1 MNRLS
6 TSSAVLALTL
16 LSSSLAAAMGLRH
29 IAWDGMVQGKDGS
42 KIRGLIEM
50 VGGTVKGTTSAE
62 VQYTGDTPG
71 ATRAWHVH
79 AGSCSKAG
87 AILGVAAAYPSLKV
101 DAKGATKAKTT
112 LRVQLPESGS
122 YYIDVH
128 DAPGN
133 LGKIVACG
141 DLLLAE

>member
-1 MNRLS
+1 MSR
-6 TSSAVLALTL
+6 SSPTAVVLLLA

-29 IAWDGMVQGKDGS
+29 IAWDGMVQGKNGS

-50 VGGTVKGTTSAE
+50 VGGTAKGTTSAE
-62 VQYTGDTPG
+62 VQYTGDTPA

-79 AGSCSKAG
+79 TGSCSKAG
-87 AILGVAAAYPSLKV
+87 AILGGAAAYPALKV

-112 LRVQLPESGS
+112 LRVPLPESGS

-133 LGKIVACG
+133 LGKVVACG

>member
-1 MNRLS
+1 MNR
-6 TSSAVLALTL
+6 SSLAVAALLLT
-16 LSSSLAAAMGLRH
+16 LSSSLAAMSLRH

-50 VGGTVKGTTSAE
+50 VGGTAKGTTSAE

-71 ATRAWHVH
+71 ATRSWHVH

-87 AILGVAAAYPSLKV
+87 AILGGAAAYPSLKV
-101 DAKGATKAKTT
+101 DAKGATKIKTT
-112 LRVQLPESGS
+112 LRVRLPESGS

-128 DAPGN
+128 DSPVN
-133 LGKIVACG
+133 LGKLVACG

>member
-1 MNRLS
+1 MNR
-6 TSSAVLALTL
+6 SSLAVAALLLT
-16 LSSSLAAAMGLRH
+16 LSSSLAAMSLRH

-50 VGGTVKGTTSAE
+50 VGGPAKGTTSAE

-79 AGSCSKAG
+79 AGSCSKSGAVLGSAG
-87 AILGVAAAYPSLKV
+87 AYPALKV
-101 DAKGATKAKTT
+101 DAKGATKTKTT

-128 DAPGN
+128 DSPTN
-133 LGKIVACG
+133 LGKLVACG

>member
-1 MNRLS
+1 MNR
-6 TSSAVLALTL
+6 TSITAAGLLL
-16 LSSSLAAAMGLRH
+16 ILSSSLAAMGVRH
-29 IAWDGMVQGKDGS
+29 IAWDGLVQGKDGS

-50 VGGTVKGTTSAE
+50 VGGTAKGTTSAE

-71 ATRAWHVH
+71 SARAWHVH
-79 AGSCSKAG
+79 AGSCNKAG
-87 AILGVAAAYPSLKV
+87 AILGAASAYPALKV
-101 DAKGATKAKTT
+101 DAKGAIKAKAT

-128 DAPGN
+128 DSPANP
-133 LGKIVACG
+133 GKIVACG

>member
-1 MNRLS
+1 MNR
-6 TSSAVLALTL
+6 SSLTVAALLVT
-16 LSSSLAAAMGLRH
+16 LSSSLAAMSLRH

-50 VGGTVKGTTSAE
+50 VGGTAKGTTSAE
-62 VQYTGDTPG
+62 VQYTGDSPG
-71 ATRAWHVH
+71 ATRMWHVH
-79 AGSCSKAG
+79 AGSCGKAG
-87 AILGVAAAYPSLKV
+87 AILGAASAYPALKV
-101 DAKGATKAKTT
+101 DAKGAVKVKAT

-128 DAPGN
+128 AAPGSP
-133 LGKIVACG
+133 GKIVACG